1 MSETNNIYKPNE
13 TVISMILKNFIWGLI
28 GIVLGVIVNIIIQS
42 TMSQVDVGYQSEIKL
57 LLQLAICS
65 GVLAF
70 IHVNINNE
78 FGWTWQ
84 NITPG
89 LFFVSYF
96 FGTQF
101 ATFTNIQKINDNLIT
116 LFTANK

>member
-1 MSETNNIYKPNE
+1 MDKFNPNE
-13 TVISMILKNFIWGLI
+13 NLINMITKNFFWGLL
-28 GIVLGVIVNIIIQS
+28 GIVLGVIINIIIQHNPLNIGK
-42 TMSQVDVGYQSEIKL
+42 SQFAL
-57 LLQLAICS
+57 RMMLQLLICS
-65 GVLAF
+65 FALAF
-70 IHVNINNE
+70 IHIKINNE

-101 ATFTNIQKINDNLIT
+101 ATFSNIQQINDKIYNMFI
-116 LFTANK
+116 

>member
-1 MSETNNIYKPNE
+1 MDFKP
-13 TVISMILKNFIWGLI
+13 TDSLTSMIKRNFIWGLI
-28 GIVLGVIVNIIIQS
+28 GIVLGVLINIIL
-42 TMSQVDVGYQSEIKL
+42 GSEVVQLTGKYKLEVRL

-65 GVLAF
+65 IVLAV
-70 IHVNINNE
+70 IHVKINNE

-84 NITPG
+84 NVTPG

-101 ATFTNIQKINDNLIT
+101 ATFSNIQEINNKIFNLYNNT
-116 LFTANK
+116 NKN

>member
-1 MSETNNIYKPNE
+1 MDYKPNE
-13 TVISMILKNFIWGLI
+13 SFSLMMSQNFMWGLI
-28 GIVLGVIVNIIIQS
+28 GIVLGVLINIILESGVLQL
-42 TMSQVDVGYQSEIKL
+42 TGKYQLEVRL

-65 GVLAF
+65 IVLAF
-70 IHVNINNE
+70 VHVKINNK

-84 NITPG
+84 NVTPG

-101 ATFTNIQKINDNLIT
+101 ATFSNIQEINNKIYELYY
-116 LFTANK
+116 NK